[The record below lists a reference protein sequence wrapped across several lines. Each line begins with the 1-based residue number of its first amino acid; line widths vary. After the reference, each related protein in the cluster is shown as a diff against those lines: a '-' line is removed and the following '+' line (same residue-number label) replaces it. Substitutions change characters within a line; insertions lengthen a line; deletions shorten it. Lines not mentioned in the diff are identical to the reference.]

1 MMNALEVTSYRQPIR
16 KSAQRLR
23 WFFHSFEE
31 QVARVSSETGIGYAV
46 DQKMLA
52 AAFARWL
59 KLFNAQKPKA
69 DEHKPAYVGFAAG
82 LMLQT
87 LIEKQPAQ
95 VTAKPAEIDHANP
108 AHYWPEGYLY
118 VTYCLHVRSLVIE
131 IDYHGE
137 QGPDDALGDMRS
149 WWSFK
154 ENVEED
160 SALAISFLDLFAG
173 EAPDWARPGF
183 FRPERSR
190 VFLSHQVSLGLARP
204 NG

>member
-1 MMNALEVTSYRQPIR
+1 MMNVLEVTSYRQPIR

-23 WFFHSFEE
+23 WFFRSFEE
-31 QVARVSSETGIGYAV
+31 QVARVSAETGISYVV
-46 DQKMLA
+46 DNKALA
-52 AAFARWL
+52 GVFAEWL
-59 KLFNAQKPKA
+59 KLFNAQKPTV
-69 DEHKPAYVGFAAG
+69 DEQKPAYVGFAAG

-87 LIEKQPAQ
+87 LIEKQP
-95 VTAKPAEIDHANP
+95 VRVIAKPAEIDHASP

-131 IDYHGE
+131 IDYQGE

-160 SALAISFLDLFAG
+160 PALAISFLDLFAG
-173 EAPDWARPGF
+173 ETPDWERPGF
-183 FRPERSR
+183 FRPDRSR
-190 VFLSHQVSLGLARP
+190 VFLSHQVPLGLARP
-204 NG
+204 AG